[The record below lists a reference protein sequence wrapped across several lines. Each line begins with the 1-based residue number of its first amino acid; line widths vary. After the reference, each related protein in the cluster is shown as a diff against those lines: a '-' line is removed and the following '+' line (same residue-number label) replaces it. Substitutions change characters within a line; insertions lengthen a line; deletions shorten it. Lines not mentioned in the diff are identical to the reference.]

1 MGQRRVGLRPWR
13 SGRPADEPARRDLL
27 RPRPADAR
35 RSAGI
40 SAPDAGMVSLPETP
54 PDASRAAPSGWPGAV
69 SQSPSI
75 RRYPCLVVFSVAG
88 NHSPMNALWG
98 PTGKQNSGLFGL
110 AFRAT
115 RRDESSCARQARK
128 QRMITTNMTNEEPND
143 KAAAVAELSALVAPL
158 RGPRLPDR

>member
-13 SGRPADEPARRDLL
+13 SGRPADKPARRDLL

-75 RRYPCLVVFSVAG
+75 PVSYTHLRAHETRHDLV
-88 NHSPMNALWG
+88 
-98 PTGKQNSGLFGL
+98 
-110 AFRAT
+110 
-115 RRDESSCARQARK
+115 C
-128 QRMITTNMTNEEPND
+128 
-143 KAAAVAELSALVAPL
+143 
-158 RGPRLPDR
+158 RLLLEKKKPKK

>member
-1 MGQRRVGLRPWR
+1 MGQRRVGLRPCR

-40 SAPDAGMVSLPETP
+40 SAPDVCMLSLPETP

-75 RRYPCLVVFSVAG
+75 RPCLVVLSVTV
-88 NHSPMNALWG
+88 NHSHMNALWG

-128 QRMITTNMTNEEPND
+128 RMITTNMTNEEPND

-158 RGPRLPDR
+158 R